1 MKRREKEERMA
12 RKTWLKTAGAVMA
25 GLNRFLF
32 FVFLPEKK
40 HLTLLD
46 RMMYRFLVK
55 MVFVEKRISNLV
67 ENGEEHGSGL
77 FPGDAALAQDSAR
90 S

>member
-1 MKRREKEERMA
+1 MA
-12 RKTWLKTAGAVMA
+12 RITWLKTTGAVMA

-55 MVFVEKRISNLV
+55 MVFVEKRISSLI
-67 ENGEEHGSGL
+67 ETGEEHGSGL
-77 FPGDAALAQDSAR
+77 YPGEAALAQDSAR
-90 S
+90 P

>member
-1 MKRREKEERMA
+1 MA

-40 HLTLLD
+40 HLSCWI
-46 RMMYRFLVK
+46 
-55 MVFVEKRISNLV
+55 E
-67 ENGEEHGSGL
+67 
-77 FPGDAALAQDSAR
+77 
-90 S
+90 